1 MAGLTGLFRRGS
13 TYYMRVV
20 LPLDHPLR
28 AERPTGRIVISLGS
42 SNYRE
47 AICFGTAKRAEI
59 LMGAVQTSATNTPLP
74 ACPQGVSSPALS
86 LRDLHMRWQAA
97 NQTSEDSS
105 RACLRAINLFES
117 FTGDV
122 KIPQISRDM
131 GDKFRSW
138 LQQQPTSSKTARD
151 RLVWVKSLLN
161 YASEDL
167 ELIPKNPWRGL
178 DIKAHTES
186 PRQPWSDES
195 LSKLFSHPIWKE
207 QRMPL
212 DKKAGATAAYWIPLL
227 GLYSGARCS
236 ELCQLRTDDIKKESG
251 VWMMQI
257 NDGDPTQRIKTNAA
271 RRSIPLHAELLRLG
285 FIQYSK
291 SITQG
296 SLWPKLPKREG
307 KAGGYFSQFFGE
319 LRAELGIPPS
329 MSFHSFRHSA
339 RTNLVCAGVAEPIV
353 DKLLGHI
360 STSGVGAKIYTH
372 LTIQTLQTAVNCLPN
387 LSTAAV
393 PTFAY
398 ISNDI
403 NTPCN
408 DT

>member
-1 MAGLTGLFRRGS
+1 
-13 TYYMRVV
+13 MRVV

-47 AICFGTAKRAEI
+47 ALSKGYAKRAEI
-59 LMGAVQTSATNTPLP
+59 LAGAIYETVPTASTLAPRIHNV
-74 ACPQGVSSPALS
+74 CDPALT
-86 LRDLHMRWQAA
+86 LQELHLRWQAA

-105 RACLRAINLFES
+105 RACLRAIHLFEEFS
-117 FTGDV
+117 GKV
-122 KIPQISRDM
+122 KLTQINRDM

-161 YASEDL
+161 YACDDL

-195 LSKLFSHPIWKE
+195 LLKLFNHSIWKE
-207 QRMPL
+207 QWMPL
-212 DKKAGATAAYWIPLL
+212 NKKAGASAAYWIPLL

-257 NDGDPTQRIKTNAA
+257 QDGDPTQRIKTNAA

-285 FIQYSK
+285 FIQYSE

-296 SLWPKLPKREG
+296 SLWPNLPKREG
-307 KAGGYFSQFFGE
+307 KAGGYFSQYFGE

-339 RTNLVCAGVAEPIV
+339 RTNLVCSGVAETVV
-353 DKLLGHI
+353 DKLLGHVG
-360 STSGVGAKIYTH
+360 SGSVGARIYTH
-372 LTIQTLQTAVNCLPN
+372 MSHQKLQEAINYLPIATEEIKQYQ
-387 LSTAAV
+387 LSGNAT
-393 PTFAY
+393 
-398 ISNDI
+398 
-403 NTPCN
+403 
-408 DT
+408 

>member
-1 MAGLTGLFRRGS
+1 MAGLTGLFLRGS

-28 AERPTGRIVISLGS
+28 LERPTGRIVISLGS
-42 SNYRE
+42 SSYRE
-47 AICFGTAKRAEI
+47 AIAKGIAKRAEI
-59 LMGAVQTSATNTPLP
+59 LTGAVLTSKTTPPLP
-74 ACPQGVSSPALS
+74 SRPQGVSSPALG
-86 LRDLHMRWQAA
+86 LRELHLRWQAA

-161 YASEDL
+161 YACDDL

-178 DIKAHTES
+178 DIKAHTEA
-186 PRQPWSDES
+186 PRQPWSDEF
-195 LSKLFSHPIWKE
+195 LTKLFSHPIWTEGLIPK
-207 QRMPL
+207 
-212 DKKAGATAAYWIPLL
+212 DTKAGGSAVYWLPLL

-236 ELCQLRTDDIKKESG
+236 ELCQLRTADIKKESG
-251 VWMMQI
+251 VWMIQI
-257 NDGDPTQRIKTNAA
+257 HDGEPTQRIKTIAA
-271 RRSIPLHAELLRLG
+271 RRSIPIHAELLRLG
-285 FIQYSK
+285 FIHYWD
-291 SITQG
+291 SIEKG

-319 LRAELGIPPS
+319 LRAELGIPIS
-329 MSFHSFRHSA
+329 MSFHSFRHNA
-339 RTNLVCAGVAEPIV
+339 RTNLVCEGVAESVV
-353 DKLLGHI
+353 DKLLGHANTG
-360 STSGVGAKIYTH
+360 SVGAKIYTH
-372 LTIQTLQTAVNCLPN
+372 LSHQTLQVAVNCLPIWTVN
-387 LSTAAV
+387 VAPYQL
-393 PTFAY
+393 P
-398 ISNDI
+398 N
-403 NTPCN
+403 
-408 DT
+408 

>member
-1 MAGLTGLFRRGS
+1 MAGLTGLFRRGT

-47 AICFGTAKRAEI
+47 ALSKGYAKRAEI
-59 LMGAVQTSATNTPLP
+59 LT
-74 ACPQGVSSPALS
+74 GVIYETVPTASTLAPRTHHVGSPALT
-86 LRDLHMRWQAA
+86 LQELHLRWQASKH
-97 NQTSEDSS
+97 TSEDSS
-105 RACLRAINLFES
+105 RACLRAIHLFEEFS
-117 FTGDV
+117 GKV
-122 KIPQISRDM
+122 KLAQINRDM

-178 DIKAHTES
+178 DIKAHTEA
-186 PRQPWSDES
+186 PRQPWSEES
-195 LSKLFSHPIWKE
+195 LTKLFSHPIWSEGLIPKNT
-207 QRMPL
+207 
-212 DKKAGATAAYWIPLL
+212 KAGGSAAYWIPLL

-257 NDGDPTQRIKTNAA
+257 HDGDPTQRIKTIAG
-271 RRSIPLHAELLRLG
+271 RRTIPLHHELLRLG
-285 FIQYSK
+285 FIQYWD
-291 SITQG
+291 SIEEG
-296 SLWPKLPKREG
+296 SLWPKLPKRDG

-319 LRAELGIPPS
+319 LRAELGIRPS
-329 MSFHSFRHSA
+329 ISFHSFRHSA
-339 RTNLVCAGVAEPIV
+339 RTNLVCAGVAESIV
-353 DKLLGHI
+353 DRLLGHI
-360 STSGVGAKIYTH
+360 GSGSVGARIYMH
-372 LTIQTLQTAVNCLPN
+372 LSPQKLQEAINCLPA
-387 LSTAAV
+387 STGSVQKYQSLMNPQKLAA
-393 PTFAY
+393 P
-398 ISNDI
+398 
-403 NTPCN
+403 
-408 DT
+408 

>member
-59 LMGAVQTSATNTPLP
+59 LMGAVQTSGTNTPLP

-117 FTGDV
+117 FSGSV
-122 KIPQISRDM
+122 KLSQISRDM

-161 YASEDL
+161 YACEDL

-178 DIKAHTES
+178 DIKAHTEA
-186 PRQPWSDES
+186 PRQPWSD
-195 LSKLFSHPIWKE
+195 
-207 QRMPL
+207 
-212 DKKAGATAAYWIPLL
+212 
-227 GLYSGARCS
+227 
-236 ELCQLRTDDIKKESG
+236 
-251 VWMMQI
+251 
-257 NDGDPTQRIKTNAA
+257 
-271 RRSIPLHAELLRLG
+271 
-285 FIQYSK
+285 
-291 SITQG
+291 
-296 SLWPKLPKREG
+296 
-307 KAGGYFSQFFGE
+307 
-319 LRAELGIPPS
+319 
-329 MSFHSFRHSA
+329 
-339 RTNLVCAGVAEPIV
+339 
-353 DKLLGHI
+353 
-360 STSGVGAKIYTH
+360 
-372 LTIQTLQTAVNCLPN
+372 
-387 LSTAAV
+387 
-393 PTFAY
+393 
-398 ISNDI
+398 
-403 NTPCN
+403 
-408 DT
+408 